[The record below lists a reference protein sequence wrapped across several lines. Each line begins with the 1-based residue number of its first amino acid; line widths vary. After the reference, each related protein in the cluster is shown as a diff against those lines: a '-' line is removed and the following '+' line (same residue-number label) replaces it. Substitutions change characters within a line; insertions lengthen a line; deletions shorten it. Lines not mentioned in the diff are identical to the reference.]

1 MKQIIYATDCSQYSR
16 KALKFV
22 VEFCK
27 RLDASLNILHIYSLP
42 PVDNTT
48 FRSNQHLRKNAEQE
62 HHQVLSEYFESSCP
76 GMDSKAQISFTVEE
90 HNSITRAIVDRSNK
104 LEADLVIVGRKD
116 EHSSRGLFA
125 GNIANALISRL
136 ACPLL
141 IIPNEM
147 VSSEMRSMVYAS
159 DFEADDVLA
168 LEQLCPI
175 AKMLG
180 AEMKVVHIPTKN
192 EYSSEEQMEWFK
204 ELVHQKLD
212 FDAID
217 FHLILSE
224 NVQDGLHSFI
234 DGNEADLLVML
245 EREDKGYFDKA
256 FFGDMVKKMKSR
268 SEIPMLC
275 YNRRCFNLS

>member
-16 KALKFV
+16 NALKFV
-22 VEFCK
+22 VEFCN

-48 FRSNQHLRKNAEQE
+48 FRSNQHLRKHAEQE
-62 HHQVLSEYFESSCP
+62 HHQLLSEYLEASCP
-76 GMDSKAQISFTVEE
+76 DIDSKTQITLSVEE
-90 HNSITRAIVDRSNK
+90 HNSITRAIVDRASK
-104 LEADLVIVGRKD
+104 LEADLVVVGRKD
-116 EHSSRGLFA
+116 EHSIRGFFA

-141 IIPNEM
+141 IIPNNM
-147 VSSEMRSMVYAS
+147 SSSDLRSMVYAS
-159 DFEADDVLA
+159 DFEADDILA
-168 LEQLCPI
+168 LEQLCPV
-175 AKMLG
+175 AKILE

-204 ELVHQKLD
+204 EMVHQKLN

-224 NVQDGLHSFI
+224 NIQDGLHSFI

-256 FFGDMVKKMKSR
+256 LFGDMVKKMKSR

-275 YNRRCFNLS
+275 YNRRCFNIS